1 MLIIELEETEIEMA
15 KVVGTIRN
23 EFRFLGIK
31 LFDFTKQYK
40 ILETEEDTEEIRDD
54 IYLHELITQNLEC

>member
-1 MLIIELEETEIEMA
+1 MSKT
-15 KVVGTIRN
+15 VGTVRN

-40 ILETEEDTEEIRDD
+40 FLSTDEDKEDIRDD
-54 IYLHELITQNLEC
+54 IYLHELITQNADYY

>member
-1 MLIIELEETEIEMA
+1 MA
-15 KVVGTIRN
+15 KVVGTIKN

-40 ILETEEDTEEIRDD
+40 VLSTEEDTEEIRDD
-54 IYLHELITQNLEC
+54 IYLHELITQDLESY

>member
-1 MLIIELEETEIEMA
+1 MKYIEVKMA

-40 ILETEEDTEEIRDD
+40 VLSTEEDTEEIRDD
-54 IYLHELITQNLEC
+54 IYLHELITQDLESY